1 MNPTDPA
8 RLYADSPERMLYLS
22 ILLVV
27 AITLL
32 VLYNHMAG
40 KKGGVQPAARPAQLP
55 SMTKP
60 DQTPLHWVGP
70 EQHRRPS

>member
-1 MNPTDPA
+1 MNPTDSA
-8 RLYADSPERMLYLS
+8 NLYADSPERMLYLS

-27 AITLL
+27 AIALL
-32 VLYNHMAG
+32 ILYNHMSG
-40 KKGGVQPAARPAQLP
+40 KKRSLQPAARPAELP

-70 EQHRRPS
+70 EQHHGPR